1 MACQLI
7 VAIVALDCWRRRL
20 RTARDILDERY
31 ACSEIDSDADM
42 RAGMVSLRAQ
52 VSAERDR

>member
-1 MACQLI
+1 LLRLSLWIAGGG
-7 VAIVALDCWRRRL
+7 RL

-31 ACSEIDSDADM
+31 ACSEIDSEADM